1 MTTGWTGAA
10 MIAEGFPSAMGE
22 GHDMTIKVFRGEN
35 ITEIVFT
42 DDATETT
49 VYLEQIDVNELVFKI
64 DLAAQAFERGKK
76 YRQDALDGQKEDAA

>member
-1 MTTGWTGAA
+1 
-10 MIAEGFPSAMGE
+10 MGE
-22 GHDMTIKVFRGEN
+22 GHGMTIKVFRGEN